1 MAAIAAILDK
11 IRRPFCIGF
20 FSSMVQIHP
29 MSFKW
34 IGASVL
40 LLLNG
45 NQIQDGCHIGKVK
58 TQIFNNVLLL
68 HGPNPPY
75 EFKIDWY
82 KCSPLIERKP
92 NARWLPWTCF
102 IMWACEPTYWYS
114 LGFRYRQGTHALRS
128 IIVNY
133 SSERR
138 WGLPAPQ
145 GAWASRYD
153 KRQLWVWEYSTICRS
168 NGVRTTAWSDLTP
181 S

>member
-1 MAAIAAILDK
+1 MANDASVWLKPRYRKHNYFFVWPFLTETKFKMAAIAAILDK

-45 NQIQDGCHIGKVK
+45 NQIQDGCHGGHIGKVK

-75 EFKIDWY
+75 EFQMDRC
-82 KCSPLIERKP
+82 KCSPFIERKP

-102 IMWACEPTYWYS
+102 IMWACEPTY
-114 LGFRYRQGTHALRS
+114 
-128 IIVNY
+128 
-133 SSERR
+133 
-138 WGLPAPQ
+138 
-145 GAWASRYD
+145 
-153 KRQLWVWEYSTICRS
+153 
-168 NGVRTTAWSDLTP
+168 
-181 S
+181 